1 MEVLFSSDSW
11 GTPLGIALFFFFSCS
26 GAGILF
32 WGLSHFV
39 RVAAQAREHA
49 VALKN
54 NKDKSK
60 GTG

>member
-1 MEVLFSSDSW
+1 MEVLFSSMAW

-32 WGLSHFV
+32 WGLSLFIPQAT
-39 RVAAQAREHA
+39 AAR
-49 VALKN
+49 LIKS